1 MRQLNL
7 SMEGLIAV
15 VTVAQEGNLERAGKV
30 LGLGRSAVG
39 KHVGIVEAEVGTPLF
54 DRHGGR
60 WVLNEEGRLF
70 APKASQSILY
80 ARMGLDLV
88 QSHVKL
94 QTNRLFVGYSTFLH
108 PRLID
113 VIKHIRLEQRN
124 DVRIEYESWLTGGVL
139 NGVLQGELHVGF
151 GFLPVKEP
159 ELLVYEVFEEPL
171 VVCLPSNHPLSV
183 KHAIRP
189 EELEGLPMIAV
200 GRRAISSVCGEMEDY
215 FRSLGIELN
224 FVEECFSSNEALHS
238 VAQGSNLCLLI
249 ESQARSNAGVVV
261 RSLSDRLF
269 THKCGVFVRQDH
281 DDATVENFLSI
292 VRQRTDALRNR
303 RR

>member
-15 VTVAQEGNLERAGKV
+15 VTVAQEGSLERAGKV
-30 LGLGRSAVG
+30 LSLGRSAVG
-39 KHVGIVEAEVGTPLF
+39 KHVGIVEAEVGAPLF
-54 DRHGGR
+54 ERHGGR

-113 VIKHIRLEQRN
+113 VIKHIRFEQRK
-124 DVRIEYESWLTGGVL
+124 DVRIEYESWLTGGIL
-139 NGVLQGELHVGF
+139 NAVLQGELHVGF
-151 GFLPVKEP
+151 GFLPIREP
-159 ELLVYEVFEEPL
+159 ELLVYEVFDEPL
-171 VVCLPSNHPLSV
+171 VVCLPSSHPLSV
-183 KHAIRP
+183 KHVIRP
-189 EELEGLPMIAV
+189 EVLEGLPMIAM
-200 GRRAISSVCGEMEDY
+200 GRRHLPLSWEETENY
-215 FRSLGIELN
+215 FRSLGLELN
-224 FVEECFSSNEALHS
+224 IVEECFSSIEALYS
-238 VAQGSNLCLLI
+238 VAQGTGICLLPA
-249 ESQARSNAGVVV
+249 SLARSGDGVVV
-261 RSLSDRLF
+261 RPLSDRLF

-281 DDATVENFLSI
+281 DDATVEDFLNI
-292 VRQRTDALRNR
+292 VRQRADALRNR
-303 RR
+303 KR

>member
-39 KHVGIVEAEVGTPLF
+39 KHVGVVETEVGAPLF

-113 VIKHIRLEQRN
+113 VIKHIRLEQRS

-139 NGVLQGELHVGF
+139 NAVLQGELHVGF
-151 GFLPVKEP
+151 GFLPIREP
-159 ELLVYEVFEEPL
+159 ELLVYEIFDEPL
-171 VVCLPSNHPLSV
+171 VACLPSNHPLSV
-183 KHAIRP
+183 KHVIRP
-189 EELEGLPMIAV
+189 EALEGLPMIAM
-200 GRRAISSVCGEMEDY
+200 GRRPLPLFCEETENY
-215 FRSLGIELN
+215 FRSLGLELN
-224 FVEECFSSNEALHS
+224 IVEECFSSNEALHS
-238 VAQGSNLCLLI
+238 VAQGTGVCLLPA
-249 ESQARSNAGVVV
+249 SLARSGDGVVV
-261 RSLSDRLF
+261 RPLSDRLF

-281 DDATVENFLSI
+281 DDPTVEDFLNI

-303 RR
+303 KR

>member
-15 VTVAQEGNLERAGKV
+15 VTVAQEGSLERAGKV

-39 KHVGIVEAEVGTPLF
+39 KHVGIVEKEVGASLF
-54 DRHGGR
+54 DRHAGR
-60 WVLNEEGRLF
+60 WILNEEGRLF

-113 VIKHIRLEQRN
+113 VIKHIRLERRN
-124 DVRIEYESWLTGGVL
+124 DVRIAFESWLTEGIA
-139 NGVLQGELHVGF
+139 NGVLQGDLHAGF
-151 GFLPVKEP
+151 GFLPVKNP
-159 ELLVYEVFEEPL
+159 ELLVHEVFEEPL
-171 VVCLPSNHPLSV
+171 VVCLPSDHPLSV

-189 EELEGLPMIAV
+189 EALEGLPMIAV
-200 GRRAISSVCGEMEDY
+200 GRRPLPLMYEETENY
-215 FRSLGIELN
+215 FRSLGLELK
-224 FVEECFSSNEALHS
+224 FVEECFSSNEALYS
-238 VAQGSNLCLLI
+238 VAQGTGICILPASL
-249 ESQARSNAGVVV
+249 ARSGDGVVV
-261 RSLSDRLF
+261 RSLSDRMF
-269 THKCGVFVRQDH
+269 THKYGVFVRQDQ
-281 DDATVENFLSI
+281 DDATVEDFLDI

>member
-15 VTVAQEGNLERAGKV
+15 VTVAQEGSLERAGKV

-39 KHVGIVEAEVGTPLF
+39 KHVGIVEKEVGASLF
-54 DRHGGR
+54 DRHAGR
-60 WVLNEEGRLF
+60 WILNEEGRLF

-113 VIKHIRLEQRN
+113 VIKHIRLERRN
-124 DVRIEYESWLTGGVL
+124 DVRIAFESWLTEGIA
-139 NGVLQGELHVGF
+139 NGVLQGDLHAGF
-151 GFLPVKEP
+151 GFLPVKDP
-159 ELLVYEVFEEPL
+159 ELLVHEVFEEPL
-171 VVCLPSNHPLSV
+171 VVCLPSDHPLSV

-189 EELEGLPMIAV
+189 EALEGLPMIAV
-200 GRRAISSVCGEMEDY
+200 GRRPLPLMYEETENY
-215 FRSLGIELN
+215 FRSLGLELK
-224 FVEECFSSNEALHS
+224 FVEECFSSNEALYS
-238 VAQGSNLCLLI
+238 VAQGAGICILPASL
-249 ESQARSNAGVVV
+249 ARSGDGVVV
-261 RSLSDRLF
+261 RSLSDRMF
-269 THKCGVFVRQDH
+269 THKYGVFVRQDQ
-281 DDATVENFLSI
+281 DDATVEDFLDI

-303 RR
+303 RS

>member
-15 VTVAQEGNLERAGKV
+15 VTVAQEGSLERAGKV

-39 KHVGIVEAEVGTPLF
+39 KHVGIVEKEVGASLF
-54 DRHGGR
+54 DRHAGR
-60 WVLNEEGRLF
+60 WILNEEGRLF

-113 VIKHIRLEQRN
+113 VIKHIRLERRN
-124 DVRIEYESWLTGGVL
+124 DVRIAFESWLTEGIA
-139 NGVLQGELHVGF
+139 NGVLQGDLHAGF
-151 GFLPVKEP
+151 GFLPVKNP
-159 ELLVYEVFEEPL
+159 ELLVHEVFEEPL
-171 VVCLPSNHPLSV
+171 VVCLPSDHPLSV

-189 EELEGLPMIAV
+189 EALEGLPMIAV
-200 GRRAISSVCGEMEDY
+200 GRRPLPLMYEETENY
-215 FRSLGIELN
+215 FRSLGLELK
-224 FVEECFSSNEALHS
+224 FVEECFSSNEALYS
-238 VAQGSNLCLLI
+238 VAQGTGICILPASL
-249 ESQARSNAGVVV
+249 ARSGDGVVV
-261 RSLSDRLF
+261 RSLSDRMF
-269 THKCGVFVRQDH
+269 THKYGVFVRQDQ
-281 DDATVENFLSI
+281 DDATVEDFLDI

-303 RR
+303 RS